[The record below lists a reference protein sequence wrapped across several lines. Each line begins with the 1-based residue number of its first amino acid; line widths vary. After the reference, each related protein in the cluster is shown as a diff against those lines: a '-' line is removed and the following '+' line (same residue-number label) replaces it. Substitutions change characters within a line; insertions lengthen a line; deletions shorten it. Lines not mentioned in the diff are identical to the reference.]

1 MPPMKEEN
9 PHGCLGQTQTLPAD
23 LFRKSSGPRREK
35 VRAKLRNLFNA
46 PTGAENIPR
55 GQQLPRFLPFEE
67 RAEWRKANAVT
78 LTSGA
83 AFPSY
88 KSNRFKARKASVN
101 MDLCFLDDY
110 SPSPQE
116 YTEPDILMKVL
127 HHGHGLDSKTSLSAQ
142 TDEHVQKKHPKEADN
157 CHSHD
162 FSSSSYISAR
172 IGRIQSRSESPVQSV
187 AKDAMPDTQLLQTV
201 RKLRISS
208 SSPGVQGTS
217 SAATEH
223 RISRSHSS
231 SSRKLSSTKKPRN
244 ARRAISS
251 SNGNNEHL
259 HKTEIKTEMI
269 HFRASQADETTA
281 ELEEPRHRCP
291 TAHTF
296 ASSYR
301 SCQTSIKSGV
311 LDSSMGATQ
320 VSRCNAISDKTD
332 SSVRELR
339 GQKSTDRR
347 SSDDTSVSAEPSVL
361 ELPSPVASVPLQK
374 PAGKGRLQTKN
385 LEARKSDGQA
395 VTKGVLEGDS
405 SIKQQKNIKKHKHS
419 LITRARQAL
428 SRRRRRIQ
436 AWLKNTRESWH
447 GVDAKAELRKRK
459 KKRQPHAPLLRP
471 VRSVFG
477 LRNIS
482 SDTVVVQSVEKEIER
497 RASDPV
503 LRPRYSVFSFRS
515 GVSTRRG
522 RV

>member
-9 PHGCLGQTQTLPAD
+9 PYGCLGQNQTLPAD
-23 LFRKSSGPRREK
+23 LFRKSSGPKREK

-55 GQQLPRFLPFEE
+55 DQQLPRFLPFEE

-88 KSNRFKARKASVN
+88 QSNRFKARKASVN
-101 MDLCFLDDY
+101 MDLCLLDDY

-127 HHGHGLDSKTSLSAQ
+127 HHGHGLGSKTSLSAQ
-142 TDEHVQKKHPKEADN
+142 VDEHVQKKNPPEADN
-157 CHSHD
+157 CHAHD
-162 FSSSSYISAR
+162 FSSSSYISAS
-172 IGRIQSRSESPVQSV
+172 IGKIQSRPESPVQSH
-187 AKDAMPDTQLLQTV
+187 AKDAIPDTQLLQAI

-208 SSPGVQGTS
+208 SSPGVQGTP
-217 SAATEH
+217 SAATEY

-231 SSRKLSSTKKPRN
+231 SSRKLSSSNEPRH
-244 ARRAISS
+244 ARRAMSS
-251 SNGNNEHL
+251 SNDNNAHL
-259 HKTEIKTEMI
+259 NKTEIT
-269 HFRASQADETTA
+269 HFMASQADETTA
-281 ELEEPRHRCP
+281 ELEAPRHRCP

-311 LDSSMGATQ
+311 LESSMGVAQ
-320 VSRCNAISDKTD
+320 VSRGNAISDKTD

-374 PAGKGRLQTKN
+374 PAGKGRLQKKKPKT
-385 LEARKSDGQA
+385 RKADGQC
-395 VTKGVLEGDS
+395 VTKGVLEGHS
-405 SIKQQKNIKKHKHS
+405 STKQQENIKKHKHS
-419 LITRARQAL
+419 LITRARKAL
-428 SRRRRRIQ
+428 SQRRRRVQ
-436 AWLKNTRESWH
+436 AWLRNTRESWH
-447 GVDAKAELRKRK
+447 GVDAKAELRRRK
-459 KKRQPHAPLLRP
+459 KKRQSHAPLLRP

-482 SDTVVVQSVEKEIER
+482 SDTVVVGSMEKEVER

-515 GVSTRRG
+515 GPLLFLSAHV
-522 RV
+522 VDL

>member
-1 MPPMKEEN
+1 AAIA
-9 PHGCLGQTQTLPAD
+9 G
-23 LFRKSSGPRREK
+23 EK

-55 GQQLPRFLPFEE
+55 DQQLPRFLPFEE

-88 KSNRFKARKASVN
+88 QSNRFKARKASVN
-101 MDLCFLDDY
+101 MDLCLLDDY

-127 HHGHGLDSKTSLSAQ
+127 HHGHGLGSKTSLSAQ
-142 TDEHVQKKHPKEADN
+142 VDEHVQKKNPPEADN
-157 CHSHD
+157 CHAHD
-162 FSSSSYISAR
+162 FSSSSYISAS
-172 IGRIQSRSESPVQSV
+172 IGKIQSRPESPVQSH
-187 AKDAMPDTQLLQTV
+187 AKDAIPDTQLLQAI

-208 SSPGVQGTS
+208 SSPGVLGTS
-217 SAATEH
+217 SAATEY
-223 RISRSHSS
+223 RISR
-231 SSRKLSSTKKPRN
+231 
-244 ARRAISS
+244 
-251 SNGNNEHL
+251 
-259 HKTEIKTEMI
+259 
-269 HFRASQADETTA
+269 
-281 ELEEPRHRCP
+281 
-291 TAHTF
+291 
-296 ASSYR
+296 SYR

-311 LDSSMGATQ
+311 LESSMGVAQ
-320 VSRCNAISDKTD
+320 VSRGNAISDKTD

-361 ELPSPVASVPLQK
+361 ELPSPVASIPLQK
-374 PAGKGRLQTKN
+374 PAGKGRLQKKKPET
-385 LEARKSDGQA
+385 RKADGQC
-395 VTKGVLEGDS
+395 VTKSVLEGHS
-405 SIKQQKNIKKHKHS
+405 STKQQENIKKHKHS
-419 LITRARQAL
+419 LITRARKAL
-428 SRRRRRIQ
+428 SQRRRRIQ
-436 AWLKNTRESWH
+436 AWLRNTRESWH
-447 GVDAKAELRKRK
+447 GVDAKAELRRRK
-459 KKRQPHAPLLRP
+459 KKRQSHAPLLRP

-482 SDTVVVQSVEKEIER
+482 SDTVVVGPMEKEIER